1 MVLLSHRHSLSMCRS
16 HTDMYVAVHTHSAD
30 TKHCAHTHIRCAV
43 SSYTAHMQS
52 FPKKQHR
59 WVSIRLVS
67 PTTHTHAWRQEQEAL
82 TDFLL
87 GLGEREAAQLTHGA
101 SFPLLLFPSPCCYP
115 SFSSAPCS
123 KPDGWRE
130 SPASPPVLPSV
141 SLVLL
146 PSQRA
151 DKPSEDE
158 SNQTRKKP
166 QKTLPLRP
174 CSPKKT
180 EKDSRRWKKMNEW
193 FLALAL
199 LCTNTGRRG
208 VCIRERERDRERG
221 RREKEKRM
229 GELDGACV
237 GDKKTEQIKSDF
249 GLKWAKQGRGVHE

>member
-1 MVLLSHRHSLSMCRS
+1 MMLLSHRHSLSMCRS
-16 HTDMYVAVHTHSAD
+16 HTDMYVAVRTHSAD
-30 TKHCAHTHIRCAV
+30 TKHYAHTHIRCAV

-101 SFPLLLFPSPCCYP
+101 SFPLLLFPSPYCYP
-115 SFSSAPCS
+115 SF
-123 KPDGWRE
+123 DGWRE

-158 SNQTRKKP
+158 SNQTRK
-166 QKTLPLRP
+166 T
-174 CSPKKT
+174 PKKPSLSVRAAQRRQRKT
-180 EKDSRRWKKMNEW
+180 ADAGKKWTSDSLLLLY
-193 FLALAL
+193 FALTQGGGG
-199 LCTNTGRRG
+199 C
-208 VCIRERERDRERG
+208 VSERG
-221 RREKEKRM
+221 REIGKEGGERKRREWESW
-229 GELDGACV
+229 
-237 GDKKTEQIKSDF
+237 T
-249 GLKWAKQGRGVHE
+249 VHV

>member
-1 MVLLSHRHSLSMCRS
+1 MMLLSHRHSLSMCRS
-16 HTDMYVAVHTHSAD
+16 HTDMYVAVRTHSAD
-30 TKHCAHTHIRCAV
+30 TKHYAHTHIRCAV

-87 GLGEREAAQLTHGA
+87 GLGEREAAQLTHGV
-101 SFPLLLFPSPCCYP
+101 SFPLLLFPSPYCYP

-123 KPDGWRE
+123 KPDRWRE

-158 SNQTRKKP
+158 SNQTRKN
-166 QKTLPLRP
+166 
-174 CSPKKT
+174 PKKPSLSVRAARRRQRKT
-180 EKDSRRWKKMNEW
+180 ADAGKKWTSDSLLLLY
-193 FLALAL
+193 FALTQGGGG
-199 LCTNTGRRG
+199 C
-208 VCIRERERDRERG
+208 VSERG
-221 RREKEKRM
+221 REIGKEGGERKRREWESW
-229 GELDGACV
+229 
-237 GDKKTEQIKSDF
+237 T
-249 GLKWAKQGRGVHE
+249 VHV

>member
-1 MVLLSHRHSLSMCRS
+1 
-16 HTDMYVAVHTHSAD
+16 
-30 TKHCAHTHIRCAV
+30 
-43 SSYTAHMQS
+43 MQS

-158 SNQTRKKP
+158 SNQTRKP
-166 QKTLPLRP
+166 
-174 CSPKKT
+174 PKKPSLSVRAARRRQRKT
-180 EKDSRRWKKMNEW
+180 ADAGKKWTSDSLLLLY
-193 FLALAL
+193 FAL
-199 LCTNTGRRG
+199 TQGGGGG
-208 VCIRERERDRERG
+208 VYQREGER
-221 RREKEKRM
+221 
-229 GELDGACV
+229 
-237 GDKKTEQIKSDF
+237 
-249 GLKWAKQGRGVHE
+249 